1 MQIQTKV
8 TLSKKV
14 KIGTVQMS
22 CTKEPKENLAKA
34 IKGIR
39 EAAARGAQVVCL
51 QELFTSLYFC
61 DVEDY
66 ENFKLAEAI
75 PGPSTESLSA
85 VAKELGV
92 VIIASLFEKR
102 TEGLYHNTTAV
113 IDADGKYLGKYRK
126 MHIPDDPAYYEK
138 FYFTPGDLGYK
149 VFKTKFATIGILICW
164 DQWYPEASRIT
175 ALMGAEVLFY
185 PTAIG
190 WATSQDEATN
200 VEQYGAWQT
209 IQRSHAVA
217 NGLHVVSVNRVG
229 FEQNGAMKFWG
240 GSFIANP
247 LGSILYQASA
257 FNAAGR
263 VFAPRYRQAHLNSF
277 FTKDKKSAN
286 IALDTAYT
294 DVLAAFR
301 YYLKH
306 WNQGRPIVLAGH
318 SQGALHTM
326 NLIRE
331 MVEGTPLESQLVA
344 AYIVGWPVR
353 EDFYKKFKPCQ
364 TAEQTDCYC
373 TWRTWERNFGLR
385 LKADQKTVCTNP
397 LTWATTTNTY
407 APKTLNKGGVI
418 RPFEKIY
425 PQVTD
430 AEVHKGILL
439 ARKPKFKGSFLFRA
453 KNYHVGDLNLYYL
466 NVRENAQAR
475 TKAFLR
481 R

>member
-1 MQIQTKV
+1 
-8 TLSKKV
+8 
-14 KIGTVQMS
+14 MS

-34 IKGIR
+34 IKGVR
-39 EAAARGAQVVCL
+39 EAAAKGAQVVCL

-149 VFKTKFATIGILICW
+149 VFKTKFAKIGILICW

-175 ALMGAEVLFY
+175 ALMGAEILFY

-190 WATSQDEATN
+190 WATSQDEKTN
-200 VEQYGAWQT
+200 TEQYNAWQT

-247 LGSILYQASA
+247 FGSIIYKASHETEEVQVQEIDLA
-257 FNAAGR
+257 LTDS
-263 VFAPRYRQAHLNSF
+263 YR
-277 FTKDKKSAN
+277 T
-286 IALDTAYT
+286 
-294 DVLAAFR
+294 
-301 YYLKH
+301 H
-306 WNQGRPIVLAGH
+306 WP
-318 SQGALHTM
+318 
-326 NLIRE
+326 
-331 MVEGTPLESQLVA
+331 
-344 AYIVGWPVR
+344 
-353 EDFYKKFKPCQ
+353 
-364 TAEQTDCYC
+364 
-373 TWRTWERNFGLR
+373 
-385 LKADQKTVCTNP
+385 
-397 LTWATTTNTY
+397 
-407 APKTLNKGGVI
+407 
-418 RPFEKIY
+418 
-425 PQVTD
+425 
-430 AEVHKGILL
+430 
-439 ARKPKFKGSFLFRA
+439 
-453 KNYHVGDLNLYYL
+453 
-466 NVRENAQAR
+466 
-475 TKAFLR
+475 FLR
-481 R
+481 DRRIDSYQPITKRFIDED